1 MAGPWR
7 EPFAVD
13 AGWHGV
19 LKRRHRFMNT
29 TTVKKKTQGGCTQ
42 CGFTLIELIITLTI
56 LGILSTAVWPL
67 VQVTAQRAKE
77 HELRLALR
85 EIRTAIDAY
94 KTASEEGRVS
104 MRANETGYPPT
115 LEILVTGAEDAKD
128 PKKKKIYFLRR
139 IPRDPMAID
148 AELTAGKSW
157 GKRSYTSPPD
167 EPKSGDDVFDVYSLS
182 EASGLNGVRYR
193 EW

>member
-1 MAGPWR
+1 MFAG
-7 EPFAVD
+7 
-13 AGWHGV
+13 
-19 LKRRHRFMNT
+19 N
-29 TTVKKKTQGGCTQ
+29 
-42 CGFTLIELIITLTI
+42 GFTLVELIITVSI
-56 LGILSTAVWPL
+56 IGILSTAILPL

-77 HELRLALR
+77 HDLRLALR

-94 KTASEEGRVS
+94 KTASEEGRIS

-115 LEILVTGAEDAKD
+115 LEILAAGAEDEKD

-148 AELTAGKSW
+148 PELTAAKSW
-157 GKRSYTSPPD
+157 GKRSYASPPD
-167 EPKSGDDVFDVYSLS
+167 EPKSGDDVFDVYSMS
-182 EASGLNGVRYR
+182 TNTGLNGVRYR

>member
-1 MAGPWR
+1 MFAG
-7 EPFAVD
+7 
-13 AGWHGV
+13 
-19 LKRRHRFMNT
+19 N
-29 TTVKKKTQGGCTQ
+29 
-42 CGFTLIELIITLTI
+42 GFTLVELIITVSI
-56 LGILSTAVWPL
+56 IGILSTAILPL

-94 KTASEEGRVS
+94 KIASEEGRIS

-115 LEILVTGAEDAKD
+115 LEILATGTEDAKD
-128 PKKKKIYFLRR
+128 PKRKKIYFMRR

-148 AELTAGKSW
+148 PELTAAKSW
-157 GKRSYTSPPD
+157 GKRSYASPPD
-167 EPKSGDDVFDVYSLS
+167 EPKSGDDVFDVYSMS
-182 EASGLNGVRYR
+182 TNTGLNGVRYR